1 MYFSVIVPVYGVE
14 KYINKCVDSIL
25 AQSFSD
31 FELILVNDGSL
42 DNCPLI
48 CDMYAKKDSRV
59 KVIHKQ
65 NGGLVSA
72 RKAGI
77 LKAGGKYVINI
88 DGDDSIT
95 QDYFKEAYNICE
107 KYNPDIISFA
117 VNFVAENGSCNEN
130 ESKSANINKN
140 KNKGAN
146 TNTSKNENTNEN
158 AKKFFKNNNEG
169 NNEGNNGS
177 DSLNGTENKNL
188 FKNNNILYTDFEPV
202 KSGIYK
208 GKDLKTIKENMLLTP
223 QMEHMHYFL
232 WAKVF
237 KRELIL
243 PHQTEVD
250 ERISMGE
257 DVTCLIPAY
266 INAKSVYISSFAAYN
281 CLCRNNSMSRSYKES
296 HFNDIILGVKLLLLQ
311 SNNVNGY
318 KKEYEKS
325 VYRYAAFMF
334 FVIFA
339 TAAKDG
345 AKDVCEYSKKI
356 WAEEF
361 CQAFKNAEFGKISL
375 KSKTAFFLLK
385 RKMFYIAYYFLRI
398 CEKMKGNK

>member
-117 VNFVAENGSCNEN
+117 VNFVTENGSRNENANEN
-130 ESKSANINKN
+130 ESTKN
-140 KNKGAN
+140 
-146 TNTSKNENTNEN
+146 
-158 AKKFFKNNNEG
+158 FFKNNNEG

-177 DSLNGTENKNL
+177 DNGSDSLNGAENKNL

-223 QMEHMHYFL
+223 KMEHMHYFL

-257 DVTCLIPAY
+257 DVTCLIPTY

-311 SNNVNGY
+311 SNKVNGY

-356 WAEEF
+356 WQEEF

-385 RKMFYIAYYFLRI
+385 RKRFYIAYYFLRI